1 MSRFAVALFL
11 VVGACSGDDDGTTE
25 PIGPETCDNGVDDN
39 GNGLVDCEDSTF
51 CGGLQCIT
59 TGDDDDD
66 TTTELPEVEI
76 DFSGTSVEFTFTP
89 QSGTCSQPIRTF
101 TVVNRN
107 EDLEAVVDANCDL
120 INGGT
125 AGIGFDVDGASP
137 RQYVVD
143 GAARAGHVDG
153 ARDVLRVPRHQRR
166 VHHRVPHQGGPRGHL
181 RPGGVRRERDA
192 AVAGSPSARRP
203 VSSERAWPPT

>member
-51 CGGLQCIT
+51 CGGLQCVT

-89 QSGTCSQPIRTF
+89 QAGTCSQPIRTF

-143 GAARAGHVDG
+143 EPLAPATSMELGMFFACRGINDAFTTVCRVKVDLEG
-153 ARDVLRVPRHQRR
+153 ITDQV
-166 VHHRVPHQGGPRGHL
+166 
-181 RPGGVRRERDA
+181 EFDA
-192 AVAGSPSARRP
+192 NGTPL
-203 VSSERAWPPT
+203 